1 MSEPWFMNYNASY
14 ALLNEVVVLHNFFQY
29 FSGNNSQENMKGKS
43 TGVQSTNKVDKFAI
57 VFLPIVFLLFNIVY
71 WTSYTF

>member
-14 ALLNEVVVLHNFFQY
+14 AHLDEGEVLHNFFQY

-57 VFLPIVFLLFNIVY
+57 VFLPVVFLLFNIVY